1 MNLNEEQL
9 KEVFA
14 ADSISVE
21 DVERINKIIMN
32 VGGVDKEDIIPKA
45 DLTNDLGFYS
55 LELCELIMNLE
66 EEFQIPIPNYEARN
80 IHFVSDIYSV
90 VAKRLADKK

>member
-66 EEFQIPIPNYEARN
+66 EEFQIPIPDYDARN
-80 IHFVSDIYSV
+80 IHRVSDIYSV

>member
-32 VGGVDKEDIIPKA
+32 VGGAEKEDIIPKA
-45 DLTNDLGFYS
+45 DLTNDLGLYS

-66 EEFQIPIPNYEARN
+66 EEFQIPIPNNEARN
-80 IHFVSDIYSV
+80 VHHVSDIYIV
-90 VAKRLADKK
+90 VAKKLAEKK